1 MWCNRTNINSAKKVR
16 ESWHL
21 WWHLDPEGIMRSE
34 ISQRRICTVWLIHIR
49 HLERSSPETAEWWW
63 PGAGWGVNEGYY
75 LMGRAAVLERD
86 KLLEMDGGDGRTGMN
101 ALNATEPYAF
111 KWWRWEI
118 LGVFYQNFFFF
129 KEKDNVFINLITE
142 AWFKLSSICSNES
155 YLTNTHQFL
164 SPVLRTQAD
173 RKVTGLPNDLREQE
187 GDREGGR

>member
-129 KEKDNVFINLITE
+129 KRKRQCFYQPHYRSLVQT
-142 AWFKLSSICSNES
+142 FKYLFKWELSNK
-155 YLTNTHQFL
+155 H
-164 SPVLRTQAD
+164 SPVPKSCSQNSSR
-173 RKVTGLPNDLREQE
+173 PE
-187 GDREGGR
+187 GHWDPQWLERARGR